1 MPTEPTTRSAR
12 IVEDIAAREPE
23 AMGGT
28 VLFHPLCASRL
39 KSSLGGK
46 HQALAEASRNAGSGI
61 AKLLGLLA
69 EDAAG
74 LDGAQV
80 AALRAAL
87 HRSLQALETVDTATA
102 CRAPISA
109 ADALALEQSVALLL
123 RTAAAVSGPGGGDG
137 AA

>member
-1 MPTEPTTRSAR
+1 MPIEPTTRR
-12 IVEDIAAREPE
+12 GRTIEDTAAREPE
-23 AMGGT
+23 SSRGT

-39 KSSLGGK
+39 ETSLGGK
-46 HQALAEASRNAGSGI
+46 REALAAASRNAGDGI

-74 LDGAQV
+74 LDGRQV

-87 HRSLQALETVDTATA
+87 HRSMQALETVDTAA
-102 CRAPISA
+102 AGRAPISA